1 MEQMAPNN
9 IGPQAEWLYQHG
21 ALFGWP
27 AICYAAWRVSQWVT
41 TLTAIMTKAVSQIDT
56 MAATSFP
63 AMQTSLSKQD
73 GHLES
78 MDTSLKTLVDRVSL
92 PAQFATVSKAA
103 HRKR

>member
-1 MEQMAPNN
+1 MNAANS

-21 ALFGWP
+21 MLIGWP
-27 AICYAAWRVSQWVT
+27 AICYVAWRTSQIVT
-41 TLTAIMTKAVSQIDT
+41 TLTATMNKAVAQIDT
-56 MAATSFP
+56 MASANIP

-92 PAQFATVSKAA
+92 PAQFATAPKAA

>member
-1 MEQMAPNN
+1 MAPNS

-21 ALFGWP
+21 MLIGWP
-27 AICYAAWRVSQWVT
+27 MICYGAWKASQIVT
-41 TLTAIMTKAVSQIDT
+41 TLTATMTKAVGQIDT

-92 PAQFATVSKAA
+92 PAQFATAPKAA